1 MLKRLFRR
9 RTARLRVAYDEAYRL
24 PIPSLEGARGGFEV
38 RRADDALH
46 YLLRVRAVRTR
57 DVVNPVPVTYEAL
70 ARVHTPEYL
79 DALQEPATLASIY
92 AVPPHDIVGEGA
104 LRSVRLA
111 VGGTVW
117 ATRET
122 LRTGSPSLNLSGG
135 FHHAFRGKGSGFCA
149 LNDVAV
155 ASALV
160 RHDGFSGRIGV
171 LDLDF
176 HPPDGTADCL
186 AADPSVWVGS
196 ISGTS
201 WGPLPGVDDVVLP
214 PKAGNDAYLEA
225 LRALLARAPSCGLW
239 FVLSGGDVLAGD
251 PLGDL
256 GLTLGGIRER
266 DLLVARHLRGRPQVW
281 LPAGGYTPHA
291 WKALAG
297 TGMAIAL
304 DSDEVIPL
312 DYDPLAARMVRIS
325 RSLGAE
331 RLSGSDALFAPG
343 ELDDLLGHPSPQSRR
358 FLDFYTAQGLEL
370 ALERYRVL
378 PLLRRLGYEHL
389 HVVLSQQGPY
399 DVAKLHA
406 VDSVTAQ
413 PVVLIEL
420 EVQRRE
426 LAGRPVLFVNWLSL
440 RNPRA
445 RFSALRPKL
454 PGQDVPGLGLARE
467 MTNLL
472 RLIAKRLGL
481 AGVAFHP
488 SWFHMAYAARHG
500 SQFVDPARQGRFLAL
515 VRDLE
520 ALSLTEAT
528 RAVAEG
534 RVLLNGQP
542 YAWEAEDMVHWLE
555 PPMDEQAQAALTR
568 ARDAAHFTVRPS
580 VQQAAG

>member
-1 MLKRLFRR
+1 MLERLFRR
-9 RTARLRVAYDEAYRL
+9 RAARLRLAYDEAYRL

-46 YLLRVRAVRTR
+46 YLLRARAVRTR
-57 DVVNPVPVTYEAL
+57 DVVNPLPVTYEAL
-70 ARVHTPEYL
+70 CRVHTPEYL
-79 DALQEPATLASIY
+79 ESLQDPATLAAIY
-92 AVPPHDIVGEGA
+92 SVPAHDVVGEGA

-117 ATRET
+117 AAQET
-122 LRTGSPSLNLSGG
+122 LRSGLPTLNLLGG
-135 FHHAFRGKGSGFCA
+135 FHHAFRAKGSGFCA

-155 ASALV
+155 AIAQV
-160 RHDGFSGRIGV
+160 RADGFDGRVGV

-186 AADPSVWVGS
+186 VGDPKVWLGSV
-196 ISGTS
+196 SGAS
-201 WGPLPGVDDVVLP
+201 WGPLPGVDEQVLP
-214 PKAGNDAYLEA
+214 PKAGNAAYLDAVRSA
-225 LRALLARAPSCGLW
+225 LGRAPSCGLW
-239 FVLSGGDVLAGD
+239 FVLAGGDVLASD

-266 DLLVARHLRGRPQVW
+266 DLLVARRLRGTPQVW

-291 WKALAG
+291 WKVLAG
-297 TGMAIAL
+297 TGLAITL
-304 DSDEVIPL
+304 DSDEPIPL

-325 RSLGAE
+325 RTLAPE
-331 RLSGSDALFAPG
+331 RLSGSDTLFAPG
-343 ELDDLLGHPSPQSRR
+343 ELDDLLGHPSASTRR

-389 HVVLSQQGPY
+389 HVELSQQGPY

-406 VDSVTAQ
+406 LDSVTEK

-426 LAGRPVLFVNWLSL
+426 LNGRPVLFVNWLSL

-445 RFSALRPKL
+445 RFSSLRPKL

-472 RLIAKRLGL
+472 VLIAKRLGL

-488 SWFHMAYAARHG
+488 SWFHMAFAARHG
-500 SQFVDPARQGRFLAL
+500 SQFVDPERQGRFLAL
-515 VRDLE
+515 VRDLRG
-520 ALSLTEAT
+520 LNLTDAT

-534 RVLLNGQP
+534 RVQLNGKP
-542 YAWEAEDMVHWLE
+542 YTWEAEDMVHWLVPQE
-555 PPMDEQAQAALTR
+555 DDARRAAIAR
-568 ARDAAHFTVRPS
+568 ACETAHFALKTS
-580 VQQAAG
+580 VQQPSR